1 MTNSYK
7 TDALQEQNVM
17 KTLLLIN
24 FRIETSVGC
33 LGFNMDLVLPGEGGG
48 FCNVYFVKLH
58 TLYINVFQKFQ
69 LHRGR

>member
-7 TDALQEQNVM
+7 TGVLQEQNVM

-48 FCNVYFVKLH
+48 FCNV
-58 TLYINVFQKFQ
+58 
-69 LHRGR
+69 